1 MEEALNLL
9 SPLEREAYLMSRG
22 KGISFSE
29 IGLMLG
35 IEETTIAN
43 KIERPE
49 RKLLGFK
56 RDNLVG

>member
-1 MEEALNLL
+1 
-9 SPLEREAYLMSRG
+9 MSRG